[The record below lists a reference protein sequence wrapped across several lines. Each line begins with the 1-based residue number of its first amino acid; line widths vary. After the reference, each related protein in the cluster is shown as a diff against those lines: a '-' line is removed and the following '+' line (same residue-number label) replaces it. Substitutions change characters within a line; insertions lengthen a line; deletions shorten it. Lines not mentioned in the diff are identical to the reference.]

1 MFPMDPGTP
10 AEVRCDQAV
19 ATLAAMIKPS
29 QQSEM
34 LVKVSDI
41 AAKTAALGPQVWE
54 AATTGGSA
62 AYCKR
67 LLEEEPSERIGIA
80 LADVKSGT
88 SGAMDLIRVARS
100 KGDFP
105 GKVPQLA
112 HGPMF
117 PALRSDAL
125 NHAEAACLQVAPN
138 VFPSTVSPSAFSA
151 SKTILREESLLA
163 SLVQGTF
170 TDWHLAS
177 MVHQWI
183 QQDPKFCYGHTSG
196 SEVTAKDRGA
206 VMGSKG
212 QEFMITTFLDTILG
226 PWWAQISPWDP
237 DGMGAICCKF
247 KELTTNA
254 ISTEDINRFF
264 QSHWQNCQRQFTSW
278 LQGAR
283 QAPPSLGEFSPQLIE
298 AYRTKAREA
307 EVRIQVALAVAQQTP
322 TKRDPKRVPSP
333 PTVDTRKDD
342 KRKRKEPAKDDKKK
356 RAEGDRKHIPKEY
369 YDQINKLINRPAGG
383 QITEQVGEKQL
394 RLCYKAMMPG
404 GCSEPG
410 CRFSHNLEFWASRG
424 VTPEK
429 LNEAVAS
436 TSN

>member
-1 MFPMDPGTP
+1 MHKGSSLSPSHTLSDPAGEKLCRLQSP
-10 AEVRCDQAV
+10 WFGSVPLGYLGESSHLCSLVQ
-19 ATLAAMIKPS
+19 L
-29 QQSEM
+29 QQQQ
-34 LVKVSDI
+34 KVSDI

-80 LADVKSGT
+80 LADVKRGT
-88 SGAMDLIRVARS
+88 PGAMDLVRVARS

-226 PWWAQISPWDP
+226 PWFRSP
-237 DGMGAICCKF
+237 GLSAGRSGRNLGR
-247 KELTTNA
+247 LTF
-254 ISTEDINRFF
+254 I
-264 QSHWQNCQRQFTSW
+264 
-278 LQGAR
+278 
-283 QAPPSLGEFSPQLIE
+283 
-298 AYRTKAREA
+298 
-307 EVRIQVALAVAQQTP
+307 
-322 TKRDPKRVPSP
+322 
-333 PTVDTRKDD
+333 
-342 KRKRKEPAKDDKKK
+342 
-356 RAEGDRKHIPKEY
+356 
-369 YDQINKLINRPAGG
+369 
-383 QITEQVGEKQL
+383 
-394 RLCYKAMMPG
+394 
-404 GCSEPG
+404 
-410 CRFSHNLEFWASRG
+410 
-424 VTPEK
+424 
-429 LNEAVAS
+429 
-436 TSN
+436 